1 MFLAQALRTP
11 SLHVVAIADLSIPR
25 ARAALHRAGWPDDRA
40 AAPSCARALATGD
53 NYLTEDADAMIAAD
67 GLKIVIEATGD
78 PARGRPP
85 CTLVLPSRA
94 RDPAPRIDWR
104 GPSRPGR
111 RRRRGPLTRPFRRSG
126 STQIG

>member
-1 MFLAQALRTP
+1 MHRPVHIGLIGAGTCGTMFLAQALRTP

-25 ARAALHRAGWPDDRA
+25 ARAALHRARWPDDRA

-53 NYLTEDADAMIAAD
+53 TYLTEDADAMIAAD

-85 CTLVLPSRA
+85 CTVVLPSRA
-94 RDPAPRIDWR
+94 
-104 GPSRPGR
+104 SRRHGQ
-111 RRRRGPLTRPFRRSG
+111 RRG
-126 STQIG
+126 